1 MNHME
6 RIMKLAD
13 DYRAAED
20 AEDAELFR
28 FALEV
33 TIERAI
39 SESAMDAPKES
50 DKPSALD
57 KQEGG
62 QHYKNLKMQ
71 PVEFIHANELGFCE
85 GSVVKYVCRH
95 QAKNG
100 AQDIKKAIHYLELI
114 LELHYGEKQ

>member
-6 RIMKLAD
+6 RIMQLAD

-20 AEDAELFR
+20 AEDTELFR

-33 TIERAI
+33 AIERAI
-39 SESAMDAPKES
+39 SESAMDVPEEA

-71 PVEFIHANELGFCE
+71 PVEFIHANGLGFCE

>member
-20 AEDAELFR
+20 AELCR

-33 TIERAI
+33 AIERAI
-39 SESAMDAPKES
+39 SESAMDVPEES

-62 QHYKNLKMQ
+62 AHYKNLKMQ

-85 GSVVKYVCRH
+85 GSVIKYVCRH